1 MEYIIIEKKD
11 SDKYVILDERNQGM
25 CCVSKYT
32 LAQLRDDGHIVYGL
46 HSKRGE
52 TVKVKDI
59 EILTEQKKPRV
70 NKKVYDVSPSKR
82 SAATVERGLKVSKK
96 KELLRVTEEERDT
109 NGKVIRTRQMYALPY
124 KDKYMSEIGLVS
136 KSRFQSVSSYV
147 ENPKILRVLKNAV
160 SAQERYE
167 KIEAKIKALQSERYE
182 ALKIVGNI
190 SEDIAKAKGHLTT
203 SEFIDEF
210 KNNLSSEVKME
221 MEKRDYSV
229 SVYNN
234 HVIEI
239 YRNKDIQKYFR
250 ESSFTYE
257 EYDGCIMMDT
267 DAEKSKEYQ
276 GYIKKYR
283 KPLSVKSKPRE
294 WLSLGDKDWLSY
306 NCEYNI
312 KIEPILTKE
321 YAKKLAKDFCS

>member
-59 EILTEQKKPRV
+59 EVLTEQKKPRV

-82 SAATVERGLKVSKK
+82 STATVERGLKVSKK
-96 KELLRVTEEERDT
+96 KELLKVTVEERDT
-109 NGKVIRTRQMYALPY
+109 SGKVIRTKQMYALPY
-124 KDKYMSEIGLVS
+124 KDKYMSEIGLVP
-136 KSRFQSVSSYV
+136 KSRFQNVSYV
-147 ENPKILRVLKNAV
+147 ENPKVLRVLKNAV

-167 KIEAKIKALQSERYE
+167 KIEEKINALKAERYE

-250 ESSFTYE
+250 ESTFTYE

-267 DAEKSKEYQ
+267 DAEESEEYQ
-276 GYIKKYR
+276 GYIRKYR

>member
-96 KELLRVTEEERDT
+96 KELLRVTKEERDT
-109 NGKVIRTRQMYALPY
+109 SGKIITKQMYALPY

-136 KSRFQSVSSYV
+136 KSRFQNVSYA
-147 ENPKILRVLKNAV
+147 ENPKVLRVLKNAV

-167 KIEAKIKALQSERYE
+167 KIEEKIKALQAERYE

-190 SEDIAKAKGHLTT
+190 SEDIAKAKGYLTT
-203 SEFIDEF
+203 SEFLDEF
-210 KNNLSSEVKME
+210 KNNLSREVKMA
-221 MEKRDYSV
+221 MTNYNYSV

-234 HVIEI
+234 HEIEI
-239 YRNKDIQKYFR
+239 YRHKDIEKYFR
-250 ESSFTYE
+250 ESTFTYE
-257 EYDGCIMMDT
+257 EYDGSIMMYE
-267 DAEKSKEYQ
+267 DAEESKEYQ

-283 KPLSVKSKPRE
+283 KPLSVKSKPQE

-321 YAKKLAKDFCS
+321 YAKKLAKDFCL

>member
-96 KELLRVTEEERDT
+96 KELLRVTKEERDT
-109 NGKVIRTRQMYALPY
+109 SGKIITKQMYALPY

-136 KSRFQSVSSYV
+136 KSRFQNVSYA
-147 ENPKILRVLKNAV
+147 ENPKVLRVLKNAV

-167 KIEAKIKALQSERYE
+167 KIEEKIKEVTELVPDAFNMKSARIVLAFGEKHDRLWDEIYNVFEGKVPREKIDSFKAGAGTVLFLYDEATVKKMQEQFSTYADNFPVWANQANGMLQLAVWSMLRELNVGASLQHYNPVIDARVKEIFDIPENFKLVAQMPFGGIVSEPDKKE
-182 ALKIVGNI
+182 K
-190 SEDIAKAKGHLTT
+190 EDI
-203 SEFIDEF
+203 D
-210 KNNLSSEVKME
+210 
-221 MEKRDYSV
+221 KRV
-229 SVYNN
+229 TVL
-234 HVIEI
+234 
-239 YRNKDIQKYFR
+239 R
-250 ESSFTYE
+250 
-257 EYDGCIMMDT
+257 
-267 DAEKSKEYQ
+267 
-276 GYIKKYR
+276 
-283 KPLSVKSKPRE
+283 
-294 WLSLGDKDWLSY
+294 
-306 NCEYNI
+306 
-312 KIEPILTKE
+312 
-321 YAKKLAKDFCS
+321 

>member
-96 KELLRVTEEERDT
+96 KELLRVTKEERDT
-109 NGKVIRTRQMYALPY
+109 SGKIITKQMYALPY

-136 KSRFQSVSSYV
+136 KSRFQNVSYA
-147 ENPKILRVLKNAV
+147 ENPKVLRVLKNAV

-167 KIEAKIKALQSERYE
+167 KIEEKIKALQAERYE

-267 DAEKSKEYQ
+267 DAEESEEYQ
-276 GYIKKYR
+276 GYIRKYR

>member
-96 KELLRVTEEERDT
+96 KELLRVTKEERDT
-109 NGKVIRTRQMYALPY
+109 SGKVITKQMYALPY

-136 KSRFQSVSSYV
+136 KSRYQNVSYV
-147 ENPKILRVLKNAV
+147 ENPKDIRVLKNAD

-167 KIEAKIKALQSERYE
+167 KIEEKINALKAERYE

-203 SEFIDEF
+203 SEFLDEF

-267 DAEKSKEYQ
+267 DAEKSEEYQ

-312 KIEPILTKE
+312 KIESILTKE

>member
-96 KELLRVTEEERDT
+96 KELLRVTKEDRDT
-109 NGKVIRTRQMYALPY
+109 SGKVITKQMYALPY

-136 KSRFQSVSSYV
+136 KSRFQNVSYV
-147 ENPKILRVLKNAV
+147 ENPKVLRVLKNAV

-167 KIEAKIKALQSERYE
+167 KIEEKINALKAERYE

-250 ESSFTYE
+250 ESTFTYE

-267 DAEKSKEYQ
+267 DAEESEEYQ
-276 GYIKKYR
+276 GYIRKYR